1 MNDAMDR
8 DVATMASSIEL
19 SVKDYIST
27 LTGILN
33 LLEVLLGLLLLLVVH
48 YTLRELTTRV
58 RVLFTINYAYTFNG
72 LHFIIA
78 GCLSLESFSHLQE
91 LFYYV
96 LFLTCAGMA
105 YTIGSVCVIKES
117 KSTPVFAILSVTIG
131 GIYYIHAVY
140 AVIRLL

>member
-33 LLEVLLGLLLLLVVH
+33 LLEV
-48 YTLRELTTRV
+48 
-58 RVLFTINYAYTFNG
+58 
-72 LHFIIA
+72 
-78 GCLSLESFSHLQE
+78 
-91 LFYYV
+91 YV

>member
-1 MNDAMDR
+1 MLNR
-8 DVATMASSIEL
+8 IPGSIEPEPYF
-19 SVKDYIST
+19 VTWPST
-27 LTGILN
+27 LARRALHSTGTDY
-33 LLEVLLGLLLLLVVH
+33 ES
-48 YTLRELTTRV
+48 
-58 RVLFTINYAYTFNG
+58 
-72 LHFIIA
+72 
-78 GCLSLESFSHLQE
+78 CLSLESFSHLQE